1 MTHVRF
7 HERVAKAGSFAGLFE
22 LWKKEGLS
30 VESEMEKAFAEEN
43 GLFNMV
49 GLKIEKVEEGSV
61 EMSFRF
67 NHFVSGRNG
76 KPRVQGGVMMYAL
89 DMASTLAVMTLN
101 HAAEQATLE
110 LKTNF
115 LRPLV
120 KDPFTVRAR
129 VVKDGRA
136 FSVSEGEVLDSDGVV
151 CARSLGTWYIARKE

>member
-1 MTHVRF
+1 M
-7 HERVAKAGSFAGLFE
+7 
-22 LWKKEGLS
+22 KKEGLS
-30 VESEMEKAFAEEN
+30 VASEMEKAFAEEN

-49 GLKIEKVEEGSV
+49 GLKITKVEEGSV

-89 DMASTLAVMTLN
+89 DMACTLAVMTLN
-101 HAAEQATLE
+101 RSAEQATLE

-120 KDPFTVRAR
+120 KDPFIVRAR
-129 VVKDGRA
+129 VLRAGRS
-136 FSVSEGEVLDSDGVV
+136 FSVGEGEVLDSDGVV
-151 CARSLGTWYIARKE
+151 CARSLGTWYVSQEV